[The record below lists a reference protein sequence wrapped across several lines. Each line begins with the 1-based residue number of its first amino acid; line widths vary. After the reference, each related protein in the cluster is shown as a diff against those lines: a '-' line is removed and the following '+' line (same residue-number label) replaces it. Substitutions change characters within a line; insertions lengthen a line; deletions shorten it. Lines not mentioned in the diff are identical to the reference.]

1 MRKGG
6 LSGSSIDS
14 YSDFASF
21 VDSPETRSQTM
32 SIYTTDVS
40 ILDVYYFILKEV
52 DDGNK
57 DPNGSGRSDDT
68 AYVIFNLYIQ
78 ACTPDWT
85 PPLDSDI

>member
-21 VDSPETRSQTM
+21 VDSPATRSQTM
-32 SIYTTDVS
+32 SVYTTDVN
-40 ILDVYYFILKEV
+40 IVDVYKVMLKEV

-57 DPNGSGRSDDT
+57 DPNGSGLSDDT

-78 ACTPDWT
+78 ACTPALK